1 MRPADIVS
9 LATAANEEEMSDLR
23 LRFSEERWR
32 INPSGPVEVATLA
45 RGSRRE
51 PQVERAP
58 VSNGSLTDYIASEG
72 SGGPALG
79 GQRRQERD
87 MTDRAQLM
95 SRFFDLSLG
104 LLCTARRDGN
114 VFENMNP
121 AWERTLGWTRE
132 ELCSKSF
139 VEFIH
144 PDDLER
150 TAELIA
156 TLDEGKPAVHFEN
169 RYRHK
174 NGSWV
179 WLHWVGTLV
188 EGTYYSSAID
198 ISATKREAEE
208 KRALVEA
215 LVTKERLAVLG
226 QLAGGMAHE
235 LRHPLGVVKNA
246 AYFLN
251 MALENPAPKI
261 KETLQILEREVS
273 ASERIIQSLLDF
285 AGPRPPRREK
295 VALAELVRDL
305 LGAVEIP
312 VGVEV
317 VTDVGSALP
326 TLLADPRHL
335 EQILR
340 NIVMNALQ
348 AMSGAGQL
356 TVHAKIDGP
365 EAVALSVSDNGVGIA
380 AEHLSRIF
388 EPLFTTKS
396 KGIGLGLALAKL
408 LVEAHGGTIA
418 AESELGKGTTLT
430 LRFPVA
436 GARGVG

>member
-1 MRPADIVS
+1 M
-9 LATAANEEEMSDLR
+9 
-23 LRFSEERWR
+23 
-32 INPSGPVEVATLA
+32 
-45 RGSRRE
+45 
-51 PQVERAP
+51 
-58 VSNGSLTDYIASEG
+58 
-72 SGGPALG
+72 
-79 GQRRQERD
+79 
-87 MTDRAQLM
+87 
-95 SRFFDLSLG
+95 
-104 LLCTARRDGN
+104 
-114 VFENMNP
+114 
-121 AWERTLGWTRE
+121 
-132 ELCSKSF
+132 
-139 VEFIH
+139 
-144 PDDLER
+144 
-150 TAELIA
+150 
-156 TLDEGKPAVHFEN
+156 DEGKPAVHFEN